1 MPLLRGCSHK
11 TISANVSTLIKR
23 EGREP
28 KQAVAIAL
36 SEARR
41 TGSGPCKRKLERS
54 LRRFERGGKHG
65 FAAPGMTVDQFASLV
80 FRKLV
85 RTHRMTMNA
94 AEELV
99 QSPEGADLVY
109 VDFAFVASSAYTAE
123 EVATETASALARL
136 AASRRSRKISGK
148 RSVGT
153 RVGRVFGRTREY
165 KVGDRVEISPH
176 LDLWMRGARFGTV
189 TKYVPQTKFVS
200 VRLDKLGRTKIFGLD
215 DVRKLGSGGG
225 LRFIEAE

>member
-41 TGSGPCKRKLERS
+41 TGTGPCKRKLERS
-54 LRRFERGGKHG
+54 MRRFERGGRHG
-65 FAAPGMTVDQFASLV
+65 FAAPNMTVDQFASLV

-85 RTHRMTMNA
+85 RSHGMTMNA

-109 VDFAFVASSAYTAE
+109 VDFAFVASSPYSPD
-123 EVATETASALARL
+123 EVATETAIALAKL
-136 AASRRSRKISGK
+136 AGSRRNWKTK
-148 RSVGT
+148 RAEGPQA
-153 RVGRVFGRTREY
+153 GRTFGRTREY
-165 KVGDRVEISPH
+165 RVGDRVEISPH
-176 LDLWMRGARFGTV
+176 LDLWMKGARYGVV
-189 TKYVPQTKFVS
+189 TKFVPQTKFVS
-200 VRLDKLGRTKIFGLD
+200 VRLDKVRGVRTFALD

-225 LRFIEAE
+225 LRLIEAE